1 MKYSTI
7 AVLLMAVVYNPTM
20 AQEVT
25 SVRPESGTIHR
36 WVTLPSDLKPWQEVD
51 LQARVDGYVKSVL
64 VDKGDHVT
72 AGQVLI
78 EIEVPELEAGLIIR
92 RAKVTAAEIEA
103 KRLRDARE
111 KSPGLILPQAL
122 DNADAA
128 LTIATAELQEA
139 TTLLEFAQ
147 IKAPFAGI
155 IADRMVDPGAFAQKG
170 GGGLLRLVDRS
181 KIRLSIPVVEV
192 EAGRLQPGL
201 PVEAKIDALG
211 GRKVTGK
218 ISRVA
223 GSLDLQ
229 TRTLTIEADLENPE
243 NQLIPG
249 MFATARVAV
258 ETHEEAT
265 LIPVTGLI
273 MEKTNAF
280 VFKLIDGIAVKT
292 PVTPGFNDGEK
303 VEVPE
308 LNSGDTIL
316 IPNGLPLAD
325 GQAVSAQLP
334 SLPGTK

>member
-7 AVLLMAVVYNPTM
+7 AVLLMGVAYDASM

-25 SVRPESGTIHR
+25 SVHPESGTIHR
-36 WVTLPSDLKPWQEVD
+36 WVSLPSDLKPWQEVD

-64 VDKGDHVT
+64 VDKGDHVV

-92 RAKVTAAEIEA
+92 RAKVAAAEVEA
-103 KRLRDARE
+103 KRLREARE

-122 DNADAA
+122 DNAEAT
-128 LTIATAELQEA
+128 LTIATAEWQEA

-170 GGGLLRLVDRS
+170 GGGLLRLVDSS

-192 EAGRLQPGL
+192 EAGRLQPGQ

-211 GRKVTGK
+211 GRKVTGQ
-218 ISRVA
+218 ISRVS
-223 GSLDLQ
+223 GSLDRP
-229 TRTLTIEADLENPE
+229 TRTLTIEADLENPK
-243 NQLIPG
+243 NQIIPG

-265 LIPVTGLI
+265 LIPVMGLV
-273 MEKTNAF
+273 MEKTNGF
-280 VFKLIDGIAVKT
+280 VFKLIDGIAIKT

-303 VEVPE
+303 VEVPD

-316 IPNGLPLAD
+316 IPNGVPITD
-325 GQAVSAQLP
+325 GQAVSPPLP
-334 SLPGTK
+334 SLPTQK